1 MRWSITPKPIFVV
14 LVDGLHEQ
22 TLDLWQGEG
31 FFRKGVKFG
40 FAQHLRQR
48 DYTLYSGSTSNQ
60 PVRPFPAVTLFI
72 VDGTVFK
79 LLLFVPELGKLAL
92 IGGNLGFQFGDG
104 FLFCHSTWPPF

>member
-1 MRWSITPKPIFVV
+1 MRWPITPKLIFVV

-48 DYTLYSGSTSNQ
+48 DYTLHSGSTSNQ

-79 LLLFVPELGKLAL
+79 LLCVGAVRACAR
-92 IGGNLGFQFGDG
+92 
-104 FLFCHSTWPPF
+104 FLLSQLPVRGWFSVLP

>member
-1 MRWSITPKPIFVV
+1 MRWSITPKLIFVV

-40 FAQHLRQR
+40 FGQNLCQR
-48 DYTLYSGSTSNQ
+48 CNAFNSCATGDQ
-60 PVRPFPAVTLFI
+60 PVRPLPSVAFFI
-72 VDGTVFK
+72 IGDAIFK

-92 IGGNLGFQFGDG
+92 IVNDLGFQFRDG
-104 FLFCHSTWPPF
+104 FLLFHSV

>member
-1 MRWSITPKPIFVV
+1 M